1 MSAPEKPSFGKRV
14 TKSAKIA
21 PRETIPDPND
31 KRELGRAAAF
41 KNAKLIL
48 RNNSVIECI
57 TRNVSDK
64 GCLISAVG
72 AENLPDEVCIRLSP
86 LSEPLNA
93 KVVWRDKGEAGLEF
107 LKKP

>member
-1 MSAPEKPSFGKRV
+1 MSAPDKPSFGKRA
-14 TKSAKIA
+14 TKSARIT
-21 PRETIPDPND
+21 PREAVPDPND
-31 KRELGRAAAF
+31 KREKDRAAAF
-41 KNAKLIL
+41 KSAKLIL
-48 RNNSVIECI
+48 RDHSVIECI

-64 GCLISAVG
+64 GCLISAIG

-107 LKKP
+107 VKPS